1 MGMNSK
7 TPYYRK
13 NSRKLRQLESDMEQ
27 AKTYEQWKASA
38 IKHDSLSGAEKWKNT
53 LRTRLYDFNSIRTRT
68 DNLQKHRAD
77 RNDFGIL
84 FSLNEGVHGNM
95 AGMGKPIL
103 YTKAKFGTK
112 KLIEDY
118 IQEISDSL
126 HHLASDEHKQVPL
139 DKRFEFFRRASH
151 SYGRSALMLSGGGA
165 LGNFHLGVVKVLL
178 EQHLLPI
185 VISGSS
191 AGAFIAGVVGTH
203 TDQELLQM
211 FEDGSFPKMLS
222 EGADEFKF
230 ELNSGGLVDVNLV
243 DEGIAR
249 LVPDLTFEQAY
260 KKTGRN
266 INISISALEKHQTSR
281 LLNAITSPNVLIRSA
296 IRASSAVPGVFPP
309 VALKAVDEKGVHQD
323 YLPSRR
329 WVDGSFSQDLPAKRL
344 ARLFGVNHFIVSQVN
359 PAVLPLLT
367 DPKIRTGISGSMSE
381 ATLLISKQSLRSL
394 VSFVHNHIP
403 LGAKINMLLNNVH
416 ALMDQEYTGDINIF
430 PSFRFIHPNKII
442 AAASEDEVKF
452 LIGDGERA
460 TWPKVEAIR
469 NNTLIGKTLDEILI
483 EFEKNELHWLRT
495 GPKVFSKESV

>member
-1 MGMNSK
+1 MGMNIK
-7 TPYYRK
+7 TPYYRR
-13 NSRKLRQLESDMEQ
+13 NARKLRQLENEMDH
-27 AKTYEQWKASA
+27 AKTYVQWKAFA
-38 IKHDSLSGAEKWKNT
+38 IKHDNLSGAEKWKNT
-53 LRTRLYDFNSIRTRT
+53 TQTKLYDFNSIRTRT
-68 DNLQKHRAD
+68 DNLRKHRENKD
-77 RNDFGIL
+77 DFGIL
-84 FSLNEGVHGNM
+84 FALNEGVHGNM

-118 IQEISDSL
+118 IQEISNSL
-126 HHLASDEHKQVPL
+126 LHLASDEHKQVPL
-139 DKRFEFFRRASH
+139 EKRFEFFRRASH

-191 AGAFIAGVVGTH
+191 AGAFIAGIVGTH

-211 FEDGSFPKMLS
+211 FQDRSFPKTLS

-230 ELNSGGLVDVNLV
+230 ELNRGGLVDVNLV

-249 LVPDLTFEQAY
+249 LVPDLTFEEAY
-260 KKTGRN
+260 IKTGRN
-266 INISISALEKHQTSR
+266 INISISAAEKHQTSR

-309 VALKAVDEKGVHQD
+309 VVLKAVDEKGAHQD

-329 WVDGSFSQDLPAKRL
+329 WIDGSFSQDLPAKRL

-367 DPKIRTGISGSMSE
+367 DPKTRTGISGSISE
-381 ATLLISKQSLRSL
+381 ASRLISKQGLRSAI
-394 VSFVHNHIP
+394 SFVHSHIP
-403 LGAKINMLLNNVH
+403 LGAKVNMLLNNVH
-416 ALMDQEYTGDINIF
+416 ALVDQEYTGDINIL
-430 PSFRFIHPNKII
+430 PRFRFIHPNKII
-442 AAASEDEVKF
+442 AAASEEEIQS
-452 LIGDGERA
+452 LINDGERA
-460 TWPKVEAIR
+460 TWPKIEAIR
-469 NNTLIGKTLDEILI
+469 NNTLIGKSLDEILI

-495 GPKVFSKESV
+495 GPKVFAKESA